1 VVALASK
8 STGTHKTRAS
18 NWLAWYFRAM
28 QNLGFTRSSVKLD
41 HALLTPDSFIRAPLP
56 GFVGAT
62 CVVHVASALGAQF
75 TQYTVEAQ
83 PGGVFGPPPIETSR
97 FVFVLEGEFVLT
109 VGKKS
114 RVLKRKGYA
123 YIPPNLEHS
132 ITAKG
137 VAKAMVIEKLY
148 EHLGGDEPELIV
160 GDSTKVVNGPV
171 LGDPSVQVGVL
182 IPDEPRY
189 DMQVNTMTFDPGAS
203 LSLVEIHVMEHGLT
217 MLEGGGIY
225 RLGDN
230 WYPVQSGDVIY
241 MAPYCPQW
249 FGALGKSR
257 SQYLIYKDW
266 NRHPLE

>member
-1 VVALASK
+1 VLEDD
-8 STGTHKTRAS
+8 KTDPRAS
-18 NWLAWYFRAM
+18 NTWYFHAM

-62 CVVHVASALGAQF
+62 CVVHIASALGAQF

-83 PGGVFGPPPIETSR
+83 AGGVFGPAPIETSR
-97 FVFVLEGEFVLT
+97 FVFVLEGEFTLVI
-109 VGKKS
+109 GKKS

-132 ITAKG
+132 LTAKG

-160 GDSTKVVNGPV
+160 GDSSKTVTTALN
-171 LGDPSVQVGVL
+171 GDPSLQVGVL

-189 DMQVNTMTFDPGAS
+189 DMQVNTMTFDTGAS

-217 MLEGGGIY
+217 MLEGGGLY
-225 RLGDN
+225 RLGDH
-230 WYPVQSGDVIY
+230 WYPVQAGDVIY

-266 NRHPLE
+266 NRHPLD